1 MRRPR
6 HPHHPVVRLAGTLAR
21 LPRYLNLA
29 QALVREPALSGGRK
43 AALAAGIGYVLL
55 PLDLVPG
62 IIPIA
67 GQLDDLAALLLGL
80 RQALNGCP
88 PEVAERH
95 LARVGLSRTALDADL
110 RTVAVTSVWL
120 VRRIGALG
128 ARALSGSVSL
138 VRRGLGATRREAP
151 A

>member
-1 MRRPR
+1 M
-6 HPHHPVVRLAGTLAR
+6 
-21 LPRYLNLA
+21 
-29 QALVREPALSGGRK
+29 REPTLSGGRK

-55 PLDLVPG
+55 PVDLVPG
-62 IIPIA
+62 IIPVA

-88 PEVAERH
+88 PDVAEAQ

-110 RTVAVTSVWL
+110 RTVGVASVWL
-120 VRRIGALG
+120 IRRVGAFG
-128 ARALSGSVSL
+128 ARALAASVRV
-138 VRRGLGATRREAP
+138 VRRGLGLVRGRVP